1 MTEII
6 YNLKIIN
13 NENVNKEID
22 NIVKKLKYELY
33 PKLGDDC
40 NPKILNK
47 IEELEIILQRYRRIK
62 NK

>member
-13 NENVNKEID
+13 NENVNKEI
-22 NIVKKLKYELY
+22 VKILKELKYELY
-33 PKLGDDC
+33 PKLGEDC
-40 NPKILNK
+40 NLKILNK

-62 NK
+62 NQ